1 MTIKVGEE
9 SRKGIY
15 RNETIEELTDGR
27 LKEIRSD
34 LEVELYYLDKEMR
47 DIVNTDCMLDIVT
60 RNIRDVEIDRE
71 YTLYNIERI
80 ENEIRKRNLKTNS
93 DKL

>member
-1 MTIKVGEE
+1 MTIKVDEE

-15 RNETIEELTDGR
+15 GNETIEELTDGR

-47 DIVNTDCMLDIVT
+47 GMIYTDCMSNMDSRT
-60 RNIRDVEIDRE
+60 PRDMEIDRE
-71 YTLYNIERI
+71 YVLYNLDMVER
-80 ENEIRKRNLKTNS
+80 EIRKRIIKNNF
-93 DKL
+93 DKM

>member
-1 MTIKVGEE
+1 MTIKVDEE

-15 RNETIEELTDGR
+15 GNETIEELTDGR

-34 LEVELYYLDKEMR
+34 LEVELYYLDREMR
-47 DIVNTDCMLDIVT
+47 GMVNTDCMLDMDT

-71 YTLYNIERI
+71 YNLYYIERI
-80 ENEIRKRNLKTNS
+80 ENEIRKRNLK
-93 DKL
+93 K